1 MTLLSLLLSGGA
13 LVAYYLDEKRGWALD
28 TADMK
33 RAVDEAR
40 AEGKSVRGLVFI
52 NPGNPTGESGVSR
65 VSEDL
70 TQEYRMGEC

>member
-1 MTLLSLLLSGGA
+1 MSITSNVFPSPGGA

-52 NPGNPTGESGVSR
+52 NPGNPTGESLHLR
-65 VSEDL
+65 VSDDTL
-70 TQEYRMGEC
+70 